1 MAIVTGIEVN
11 RSRVIV
17 YADGSQIARIPKAH
31 YEKCPLREGEDFDPE
46 EWIDR
51 IASAQFADAYE
62 AALTSLDACARSARE
77 LAGALRRKGYVA
89 PAIDATVDRLRENGL
104 IDDARYAMRMAETQS
119 AKPVGIYAFKR
130 KLMAKGISEDDA
142 QQALMA
148 FDDDQQ
154 RDACREA
161 AAKLWRRYESLPRRE
176 ARAKLSQALMRRGFG
191 WDAIEAVIDDFSE

>member
-1 MAIVTGIEVN
+1 M
-11 RSRVIV
+11 
-17 YADGSQIARIPKAH
+17 
-31 YEKCPLREGEDFDPE
+31 
-46 EWIDR
+46 
-51 IASAQFADAYE
+51 
-62 AALTSLDACARSARE
+62 
-77 LAGALRRKGYVA
+77 A